1 MGISYPDPRRT
12 EGSLGVGVVFA
23 YCKNHAK
30 RAYEINA
37 QVHWGKCGRL
47 GIYMI

>member
-1 MGISYPDPRRT
+1 MS
-12 EGSLGVGVVFA
+12 
-23 YCKNHAK
+23 KNHAK

-37 QVHWGKCGRL
+37 QVHRGKCGRL